1 MFESKDFGQVR
12 TIVEG
17 DKVLFCGADVAKAL
31 WYTNPRKALADH
43 CKGVTKRY
51 GVSRTTNQHGVTT
64 EQTVEM
70 SYIYEGDVY
79 RLIARSKLPSAEK
92 FERWVFDEI
101 LPSIRKHGAYLSPDT
116 MKRVMQD
123 PDFIIGLIEAIKT
136 EQAARKVAEAKVE
149 LLAAETL
156 TWADRKVLNAIV
168 RRYAARVCG
177 GDFARAWNSF
187 YKELLYKH
195 DISLR
200 GRATSRMN
208 STGKRVKPFDTL
220 ADEELAQAIGTAV
233 AMCHEDDVDTEYPTV
248 LDRESRHS
256 LGVEAVYKDRF
267 QRMRDIGL
275 WRAKISTR
283 SKLSRFALRAVAL

>member
-1 MFESKDFGQVR
+1 MENELSVFESKDFGQVR
-12 TIVEG
+12 VIVRDNEPWF
-17 DKVLFCGADVAKAL
+17 VAADVCRAL
-31 WYTNPRKALADH
+31 EMANSRDALTRIDDDE
-43 CKGVTKRY
+43 KGVASTDTRGGKQDMAVINEAGLYSLVLGSRKPEAKVFKRWITHE
-51 GVSRTTNQHGVTT
+51 V
-64 EQTVEM
+64 
-70 SYIYEGDVY
+70 I
-79 RLIARSKLPSAEK
+79 
-92 FERWVFDEI
+92 
-101 LPSIRKHGAYLSPDT
+101 PSIRKHGAYLTPDT

-177 GDFARAWNSF
+177 GDFARAWNNF

-200 GRATSRMN
+200 GRATRRMN

-233 AMCHEDDVDTEYPTV
+233 AMCHEDDVD
-248 LDRESRHS
+248 
-256 LGVEAVYKDRF
+256 
-267 QRMRDIGL
+267 
-275 WRAKISTR
+275 ISDLLEN
-283 SKLSRFALRAVAL
+283 KAA